1 MSHLGATF
9 DTTAP
14 TPTLVDPRLPAL
26 PGTASTRAVWARVI
40 ARAETAALVLSGII
54 GWAGA
59 FYLLWLLGGTFHW
72 R

>member
-1 MSHLGATF
+1 MSHLDVTLNAT
-9 DTTAP
+9 TTAP
-14 TPTLVDPRLPAL
+14 TVMEPRLPVI
-26 PGTASTRAVWARVI
+26 PGTASARAVWSHINARV
-40 ARAETAALVLSGII
+40 ETVVLAVSGII